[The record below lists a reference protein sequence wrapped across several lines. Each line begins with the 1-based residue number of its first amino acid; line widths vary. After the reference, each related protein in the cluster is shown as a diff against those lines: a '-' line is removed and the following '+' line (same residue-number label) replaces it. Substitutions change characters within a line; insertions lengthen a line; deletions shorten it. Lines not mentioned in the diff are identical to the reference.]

1 VLGEEVGV
9 PNGLG
14 LSSAA
19 AAIGFWLIST
29 LADQHEGGQDGDGG
43 SNRGTPGTTASIH
56 RWTAPAVGRKHAN
69 EEIDDWPVGATL
81 PVSRRR
87 SARQKRA

>member
-1 VLGEEVGV
+1 VLGEEAGV

-29 LADQHEGGQDGDGG
+29 KVARTATADRTGA
-43 SNRGTPGTTASIH
+43 RPGTTASIH